1 MNFRDRL
8 PTAVGVLAK
17 AAFLGAAGFALWNA
31 LIPGGDDKSL
41 FFWDKLAHFTAFYV
55 VALLAIPAFPRAP
68 LAVIA
73 VALTGLGVLI
83 EVLQA
88 LPMIH
93 RDSDVKDVVADV
105 AGIAFALLPALA
117 WRLRTLSARPAQ
129 ETEASSVVD
138 LPTAR
143 KLKGR
148 A

>member
-8 PTAVGVLAK
+8 PTALGVLAK
-17 AAFLGAAGFALWNA
+17 AAFVGAAGFALWNA

-55 VALLAIPAFPRAP
+55 VALLAIPAFPRAS

-105 AGIAFALLPALA
+105 AGIAFALLPVLA
-117 WRLRTLSARPAQ
+117 WRLRALGARATQ
-129 ETEASSVVD
+129 ETEKNAIVD

-143 KLKGR
+143 KLKSR